1 MQIPDVLTFA
11 FALVVACAATWGA
24 CRWWYGRKLKAAQQK
39 IEKLNHNR
47 ALYDQHT
54 AQARR
59 QIEQLNR
66 ELTTYRA
73 REQWAPTPAPPHTPS
88 VAFRPASV
96 PPSRAAASPTD
107 LAQLLEAGD
116 RLQAAQ
122 PSSHAGWQHTQPGD
136 IGWLPT
142 QQIDERSEAPA
153 TSARAASP
161 GRRGFSD
168 TQPA

>member
-1 MQIPDVLTFA
+1 MQIPVAFAFA
-11 FALVVACAATWGA
+11 FALVVACASTWGA
-24 CRWWYGRKLKAAQQK
+24 CRWWYGRKLRAAQQR

-66 ELTTYRA
+66 ELTTHRA
-73 REQWAPTPAPPHTPS
+73 REQWAPTPAPPQTSS

-96 PPSRAAASPTD
+96 PPVRSGAPTD
-107 LAQLLEAGD
+107 LARLLEAGD
-116 RLQAAQ
+116 RLQALQ
-122 PSSHAGWQHTQPGD
+122 HPSGGWQATQPGES
-136 IGWLPT
+136 GWLPT
-142 QQIDERSEAPA
+142 QQIDERPDAQS
-153 TSARAASP
+153 

>member
-1 MQIPDVLTFA
+1 MQIPDALTFA
-11 FALVVACAATWGA
+11 FALVFACASTWGA
-24 CRWWYGRKLKAAQQK
+24 CRWWYGRRLKAAQQK

-47 ALYDQHT
+47 TLYDQHT

-66 ELTTYRA
+66 ELTSYRA
-73 REQWAPTPAPPHTPS
+73 REQWAPTPAPPPTPS

-96 PPSRAAASPTD
+96 PPLRAAASSND

-122 PSSHAGWQHTQPGD
+122 QPSHAGWQATQPGD

-142 QQIDERSEAPA
+142 QQIDERPD
-153 TSARAASP
+153 TPPARAAASSS